1 VGVALPQKAKFKM
14 SMISDD
20 KVQEVRERA
29 AILDVVADY
38 VSLRKSGANYQGIC
52 PFHGE
57 KTPSFNVN
65 PARAIFHCFGCGIG
79 GNVFSFIMK
88 MEGLTFPEAVKFLAK
103 RVGVEIEDRAP
114 TVAEKR
120 RIDEREALYRI
131 TELSVRF
138 YRRILLEEPAGEAG
152 RIYLER
158 RGVDVKT
165 SEAYRLGFAPDKWDA
180 LTRHLEKQKAPLET
194 AEKLGLVRKREN
206 GGYYDL
212 FRNRLLFTIADPYGK
227 PVGFG
232 GRVLD
237 DTLPKYINSPDSLIY
252 HKSETLFGIDLAKQ
266 SMREQGAAIIVEGYF
281 DHLALFQTGVRNV
294 VATCGT
300 ALTGGHLKLLQRYAG
315 RVVTL
320 FDSDSAG
327 KKATFRAMELFL
339 EGGLPA
345 SVLELPPGDDPD
357 SFLKKEGEKAFASR
371 LSKARPIFDFFIRDL
386 INSHDTGGVEGKRM
400 VLSELVPRLK
410 LIEDRMQRNL
420 YVAEIARM
428 LGIHE
433 DDLRREVGL
442 ERLGKSAAQP
452 PGLSRKSASNA
463 EELLLALMGKYPE
476 VARRVR
482 EYGVDRLFQAGFL
495 SVAVAILDQGV
506 SSGEADWS
514 KILEQVASIEER
526 NRLSALFINDGHL
539 EEIDA
544 NKAFEQCRQALERAA
559 LQEMDGRAL
568 RRELAKLDSDSE
580 RYWEILK
587 ILDTLRNKKSQL

>member
-1 VGVALPQKAKFKM
+1 M
-14 SMISDD
+14 SMIADD

-65 PARAIFHCFGCGIG
+65 PARAIFHCFGCGVG

-103 RVGVEIEDRAP
+103 RVGVEIEERAP
-114 TVAEKR
+114 TALEKR
-120 RIDEREALYRI
+120 RMDEREALYSI
-131 TELSVRF
+131 TELAVRF
-138 YRRILLEEPAGEAG
+138 YRRILQDDPAGEAG

-158 RGVDVKT
+158 RGVDGET
-165 SEAYRLGFAPDKWDA
+165 SETYRLGFAPDKWDA
-180 LTRHLEKQKAPLET
+180 LSRHLEKKRAPLET
-194 AEKLGLVRKREN
+194 AEKLGLIRKREN

-212 FRNRLLFTIADPYGK
+212 FRNRLLFTIADPYGI

-237 DTLPKYINSPDSLIY
+237 DSLPKYINSPESPIY

-266 SMREQGAAIIVEGYF
+266 SMRERGEAIIVEGYF
-281 DHLALFQTGVRNV
+281 DHLALCQYGVRNV

-315 RVVTL
+315 KVFTL

-345 SVLELPPGDDPD
+345 SVLELPPGEDPD
-357 SFLKKEGEKAFASR
+357 SFLRKEGEKAFESCV
-371 LSKARPIFDFFIRDL
+371 SKARPIFDYFIRDQ
-386 INSHDTGGVEGKRM
+386 INAHETGSVEGKRI
-400 VLSELVPRLK
+400 VLSTLVPRLK
-410 LIEDRMQRNL
+410 QIEDRMQRNL
-420 YVAEIARM
+420 YVAEIARL

-433 DDLRREVGL
+433 NDLRREVGL
-442 ERLGKSAAQP
+442 ERLGKSAAP
-452 PGLSRKSASNA
+452 MAGIAKKSASNA

-482 EYGVDRLFQAGFL
+482 EYGVDRLFRTGLL
-495 SVAVAILDQGV
+495 SVAEAILNQAV
-506 SSGEADWS
+506 SSGEADWA
-514 KILEQVASIEER
+514 KILEQIESVEER
-526 NRLSALFINDGHL
+526 NRLSALFINDVHL

-544 NKAFEQCRQALERAA
+544 HKAFDQCRLTRERALLKEQNSKA
-559 LQEMDGRAL
+559 LIREMA
-568 RRELAKLDSDSE
+568 ALDSDSE
-580 RYWEILK
+580 RYMEILN
-587 ILDTLRNKKSQL
+587 ILETLRNKKSQL